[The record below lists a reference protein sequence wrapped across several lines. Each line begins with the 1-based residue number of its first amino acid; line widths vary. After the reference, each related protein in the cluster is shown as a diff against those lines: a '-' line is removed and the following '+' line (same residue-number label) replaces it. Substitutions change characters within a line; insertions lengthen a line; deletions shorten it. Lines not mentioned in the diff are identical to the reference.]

1 MRTVISARLVPVV
14 VIGALRRSPSICL
27 AIATDVISD
36 AVVADVVVV
45 VVAVVV
51 EVIVYGFP
59 VVIIQVVVVTCAT
72 VTIDAAAT
80 LEELVVALTR
90 FVKGA
95 GGRAF

>member
-1 MRTVISARLVPVV
+1 MKTIISARLVPVV

-27 AIATDVISD
+27 VIATDDISD
-36 AVVADVVVV
+36 TVVADVVV

-51 EVIVYGFP
+51 EVIIYGFP

-72 VTIDAAAT
+72 VTIDVAAM

-90 FVKGA
+90 FVKGV
-95 GGRAF
+95 GGEAF